1 MSEAISDSDGTIV
14 DRGYKRVAVVE
25 DFYTII
31 HSVHVGSDSK
41 NGKHAGQK
49 RTYRAVA
56 ENYAFLPREAVT
68 RFLMSC
74 SECQK
79 RMHLTFDTTQKN
91 GVVRKTKDSTNGRQA
106 CSDAVKD
113 IDYNLP
119 ITTTYLNHLRNM
131 RITRSETIEDETSL
145 SSADTEISD
154 PSLLSETSASQAVEG
169 VTTPAEP
176 DRLSPQP
183 LDLKKG
189 EIMKETGSQGTH
201 TPDEHGRSIRRA

>member
-1 MSEAISDSDGTIV
+1 MIPDISTLGQEKRRYESTANIERSNNRGVSIVTDSERLANGSMNLAHYIYDTLQCERELGWDRETDSDGTIV

-91 GVVRKTKDSTNGRQA
+91 GVARKTKDSTNGRQA

-131 RITRSETIEDETSL
+131 RITRSETIEVSTVMS
-145 SSADTEISD
+145 
-154 PSLLSETSASQAVEG
+154 G
-169 VTTPAEP
+169 
-176 DRLSPQP
+176 
-183 LDLKKG
+183 
-189 EIMKETGSQGTH
+189 
-201 TPDEHGRSIRRA
+201 